1 MLCVSITRERFQWR
15 GTNRWDRW
23 ERKTR
28 RVEGA
33 GRRIPLKTI
42 PFDDV
47 APRPSA
53 SYLHSRSAL
62 LPLREYAGT
71 FMPSSFNPVTVTKRG
86 NKFFFLLSPLLF
98 FLFSNVRKQKKKKKK
113 RCARTNFKPNQ
124 TKPGIFALSARRRR
138 EEPLFPPKSSLST
151 AKRLT
156 YCTERVQWKY

>member
-1 MLCVSITRERFQWR
+1 MSITRERFQWR

-98 FLFSNVRKQKKKKKK
+98 FLFSNVRKQKKKN
-113 RCARTNFKPNQ
+113 AAHERTPNQ
-124 TKPGIFALSARRRR
+124 TKPGIFARGGGGR
-138 EEPLFPPKSSLST
+138 SLSFHRNPT

>member
-1 MLCVSITRERFQWR
+1 MSITRERFQWR

-98 FLFSNVRKQKKKKKK
+98 FLFSNVRKQKKKKKTL
-113 RCARTNFKPNQ
+113 RTNELQ
-124 TKPGIFALSARRRR
+124 TKPNRASLRCRRGGGGR
-138 EEPLFPPKSSLST
+138 SLSFHRNPT

>member
-98 FLFSNVRKQKKKKKK
+98 FFSQTFESKKKKKN
-113 RCARTNFKPNQ
+113 AAHERTPNQ
-124 TKPGIFALSARRRR
+124 TKPNRASLRCRRGGGGRSLSFHRN
-138 EEPLFPPKSSLST
+138 PLFPLPS
-151 AKRLT
+151 A
-156 YCTERVQWKY
+156 

>member
-1 MLCVSITRERFQWR
+1 MSITRERFQWR

-98 FLFSNVRKQKKKKKK
+98 FLFSNVRKQKKKKTL
-113 RCARTNFKPNQ
+113 RTNELQ
-124 TKPGIFALSARRRR
+124 TKPNRASLRSRRGGGGR
-138 EEPLFPPKSSLST
+138 SLSFHRNPT

>member
-98 FLFSNVRKQKKKKKK
+98 FLFSNVRKQKKKKKN
-113 RCARTNFKPNQ
+113 AAHERTSNQ
-124 TKPGIFALSARRRR
+124 TKPNRASLRWRRR